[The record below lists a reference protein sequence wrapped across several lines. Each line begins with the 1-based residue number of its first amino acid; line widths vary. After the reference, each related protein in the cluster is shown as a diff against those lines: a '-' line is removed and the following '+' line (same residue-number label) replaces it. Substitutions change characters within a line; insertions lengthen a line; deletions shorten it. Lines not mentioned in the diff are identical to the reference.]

1 MYAHVAISCGLD
13 LVKKCSRDAYSNC
26 CPGIVS
32 SVVTGVK
39 SVGSIEW
46 ICLTC
51 DSNLKRGRLPCCAKA
66 NKMSFPVK
74 PDVLELT
81 SLEERLVAPGICF
94 MQLRELPRGGRPV
107 TDFWRCC

>member
-1 MYAHVAISCGLD
+1 MYMLRSVVVLD
-13 LVKKCSRDAYSNC
+13 LLLKKCSRDAYSNC
-26 CPGIVS
+26 CPSSVS

-81 SLEERLVAPGICF
+81 SHEERLVAPRICF
-94 MQLRELPRGGRPV
+94 IAV
-107 TDFWRCC
+107 A